1 MGAACQGRPCHEPPP
16 AGAGAGEIKI
26 RERKDHMLQWREL
39 RADERES
46 WYREK
51 LQRDFPADELKPY
64 ARIEALVGQGVYHC
78 CLFADG
84 AGTEMAYAYWKDC
97 GKFVLLDYL
106 AVEPEARG
114 KGVGS
119 AALRILSEEIAAGRT
134 MLIEAENP
142 ACAGSLA
149 EQAARKAR
157 IRFYQKGGMR
167 LSGVL
172 EEAFGVEYRI
182 LTGGPEADD
191 REVAQAMMD
200 AYYQMVPADIVRRE
214 VKNWIP

>member
-1 MGAACQGRPCHEPPP
+1 
-16 AGAGAGEIKI
+16 
-26 RERKDHMLQWREL
+26 MLQWREL

-84 AGTEMAYAYWKDC
+84 AGTEVAYAYWKDC

-114 KGVGS
+114 RGTGS
-119 AALRILSEEIAAGRT
+119 EVLKLLMETAFAGRT
-134 MLIEAENP
+134 VLIEAENP

-149 EQAARKAR
+149 EQATRKAR